1 MHGTDTLAGYLRAIA
16 PFDLDGGLNRIGCP
30 TALTVAEDDPLA
42 HTAEQLYDAL
52 PGAKALLRFGT
63 AEGAG
68 DHCEMRNRSL
78 LDQRV
83 FDWLDETFRA

>member
-1 MHGTDTLAGYLRAIA
+1 LTDCRRRGAGA
-16 PFDLDGGLNRIGCP
+16 PLPD
-30 TALTVAEDDPLA
+30 
-42 HTAEQLYDAL
+42 DAL

-68 DHCEMRNRSL
+68 DHCQMRNRTL

-83 FDWLDETFRA
+83 FDWLDDVL